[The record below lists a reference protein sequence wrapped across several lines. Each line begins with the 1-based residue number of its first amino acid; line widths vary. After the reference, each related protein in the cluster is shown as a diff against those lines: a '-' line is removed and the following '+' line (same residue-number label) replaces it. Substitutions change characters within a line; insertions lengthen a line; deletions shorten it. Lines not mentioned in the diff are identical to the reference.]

1 MVHMLLRPVAA
12 DAEVTDLPDVNQT
25 CDIFA
30 DAFVRAVGVD
40 PVAASSTRPAK
51 EPSRS

>member
-12 DAEVTDLPDVNQT
+12 DAEVTDLPDINQT

-40 PVAASSTRPAK
+40 PAASSTRPAK